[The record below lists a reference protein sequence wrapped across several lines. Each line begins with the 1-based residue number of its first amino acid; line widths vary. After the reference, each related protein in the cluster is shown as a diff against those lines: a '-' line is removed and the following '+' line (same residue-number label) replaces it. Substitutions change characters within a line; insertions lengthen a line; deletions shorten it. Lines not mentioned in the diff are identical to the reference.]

1 MDLNLNRAR
10 SEGQARVARRLL
22 GVALAVAAAG
32 TVTVLR
38 APDGTGMEQATVVV
52 PPALPAPA
60 PLPPPPPA
68 PPPPSPPPSVPPV
81 EVPVTVVEPEERP
94 LPPAPVGIPL
104 GPVPADVPPITPPAA
119 MAPSGPAPFV
129 ASTAGRTLAVVIAV
143 DDYPGTDS
151 DLRASVADGRDAAQ
165 ALYSLGA
172 APADVLTLYDGQ
184 ADGETV
190 VRALRWLAAEAGPTD
205 TAVLF
210 VAGHAR
216 ELGGPTEAFL
226 AADGALVT
234 DEIIAGE
241 LASMRAARAWLV
253 FATCYG
259 GGFDDALA
267 PGRVLTAAAGPAAL
281 AYESLDFGRSFL
293 GEFVFRRG
301 LLGGQAGSTTVEG
314 VVAWAQA
321 GLIAEHPDRRL
332 WTAGD
337 GTLIDLRPA
346 SAG

>member
-1 MDLNLNRAR
+1 MER
-10 SEGQARVARRLL
+10 GQARSARQVRLARRLL
-22 GVALAVAAAG
+22 GVTLVVAAAG
-32 TVTVLR
+32 IVALPGR
-38 APDGTGMEQATVVV
+38 QHPIGTPAIEQPTVVV
-52 PPALPAPA
+52 DPAPPAPGPPPLPAPTTA
-60 PLPPPPPA
+60 PTPA
-68 PPPPSPPPSVPPV
+68 PVAPTV
-81 EVPVTVVEPEERP
+81 VVEPEEQP
-94 LPPAPVGIPL
+94 LPPAPVGTAL
-104 GPVPADVPPITPPAA
+104 GPVPADVLPITPPAA
-119 MAPSGPAPFV
+119 VAPSGPAPFA
-129 ASTAGRTLAVVIAV
+129 ASTAGRTLAVVIGV

-151 DLRASVADGRDAAQ
+151 DLSASVADGRDAAQ

-210 VAGHAR
+210 VAGHVR

-241 LASMRAARAWLV
+241 LAPMRAARTWLV

-259 GGFDDALA
+259 GGFDEALA

-281 AYESLDFGRSFL
+281 AYESADYNRSFL

-321 GLIAEHPDRRL
+321 RLVAEHPARGL